1 MRVSSSCRRFHDSNA
16 DQFGLTSSMSATN
29 QEQHILEI
37 AKELFKQRGFANV
50 AVRDI
55 CKAADVTPPT
65 LYYYF
70 KNKEALFDAV
80 VRKSVGMTEFITM
93 LDDVCVKAEEP
104 KQQVEAFTRAYLT
117 SFPKDHLNVG
127 LYVRH
132 STEEL
137 DSIGRKTLAADLER
151 ILSILS
157 NIIQKGIA
165 NGEFRDTDPRMAAEC
180 LLGMMNRFVFQ
191 QIHFRRSYK
200 PTEAAS
206 YLSDFFLRAMTI
218 TLH

>member
-1 MRVSSSCRRFHDSNA
+1 VPSSQKLKLSHSHSLISELSFR
-16 DQFGLTSSMSATN
+16 MSAVS
-29 QEQHILEI
+29 QEQRILDV
-37 AKELFKQRGFANV
+37 AKELFTQRGFSNV

-80 VRKSVGMTEFITM
+80 VRKSVGMAEFISK
-93 LDDVCVKAEEP
+93 LAEECENAKEP
-104 KQQVEAFTRAYLT
+104 RLQVEAFTQSYLAN
-117 SFPKDHLNVG
+117 FPKDHLNVG

-137 DSIGRKTLAADLER
+137 DSIGRKTLAADLAR

-157 NIIQKGIA
+157 TVIQKGIMS
-165 NGEFRDTDPRMAAEC
+165 GDFRETDPRMAAEC

-191 QIHFRRSYK
+191 QIHFKRNYRPS
-200 PTEAAS
+200 EASS
-206 YLSDFFLRAMTI
+206 YLSEFFLRAMKKT
-218 TLH
+218 

>member
-1 MRVSSSCRRFHDSNA
+1 
-16 DQFGLTSSMSATN
+16 MSAAT
-29 QEQHILEI
+29 QEQRILEV
-37 AKELFKQRGFANV
+37 AKELFTQRGFSNV

-80 VRKSVGMTEFITM
+80 VRKSVSMKEFIAR
-93 LDDVCVKAEEP
+93 LSDACEKAKDP
-104 KQQVEAFTRAYLT
+104 KSQVQTFTRSYLAN
-117 SFPKDHLNVG
+117 FPKDHLNVG

-137 DSIGRKTLAADLER
+137 DSIGRKTLAGDLAR

-157 NIIQKGIA
+157 TIIQKGITSD
-165 NGEFRDTDPRMAAEC
+165 EFRETDPRMAAEC

-191 QIHFRRSYK
+191 QIHFGRNYRPS
-200 PTEAAS
+200 EAAS
-206 YLSDFFLRAMTI
+206 YLSDFFLRAMKT
-218 TLH
+218 T

>member
-1 MRVSSSCRRFHDSNA
+1 
-16 DQFGLTSSMSATN
+16 MSTVN
-29 QEQHILEI
+29 QEQRILEV
-37 AKELFKQRGFANV
+37 AKELFTQRGFSNV

-80 VRKSVGMTEFITM
+80 VRKSVSMTDFISRLT
-93 LDDVCVKAEEP
+93 VACEKAKEP
-104 KQQVEAFTRAYLT
+104 RSQVQAFTRSYLAN
-117 SFPKDHLNVG
+117 FPKDHLNVG

-137 DSIGRKTLAADLER
+137 DSIGRKTLAADLAR
-151 ILSILS
+151 ILSLLS
-157 NIIQKGIA
+157 AIIQKGITT
-165 NGEFRDTDPRMAAEC
+165 GEFRETDPKMAAEC

-191 QIHFRRSYK
+191 QIHFRRNYRPS
-200 PTEAAS
+200 EAAS
-206 YLSDFFLRAMTI
+206 YLSEFFLRAMKPP
-218 TLH
+218 

>member
-1 MRVSSSCRRFHDSNA
+1 
-16 DQFGLTSSMSATN
+16 MSATT
-29 QEQHILEI
+29 QEQRILEV
-37 AKELFKQRGFANV
+37 AKELFTQRGFANV

-55 CKAADVTPPT
+55 CRAADVTPPT

-80 VRKSVGMTEFITM
+80 VRKSVSMTAFISRLT
-93 LDDVCVKAEEP
+93 DACEKVKEA
-104 KQQVEAFTRAYLT
+104 KSQVQAFTHSYLAN
-117 SFPKDHLNVG
+117 FPKDHLNVG

-137 DSIGRKTLAADLER
+137 DSIGRKTLAADLAK
-151 ILSILS
+151 ILSILTA
-157 NIIQKGIA
+157 IIENGIST
-165 NGEFRDTDPRMAAEC
+165 GEFRDTDPRMAAEC

-191 QIHFRRSYK
+191 QIHFKRNYR

-206 YLSDFFLRAMTI
+206 YLSEFFLRAMKPT
-218 TLH
+218 

>member
-1 MRVSSSCRRFHDSNA
+1 
-16 DQFGLTSSMSATN
+16 MSVVN
-29 QEQHILEI
+29 QEQRILEV
-37 AKELFKQRGFANV
+37 AKELFTQRGFSNV

-55 CKAADVTPPT
+55 CRAADVTPPT

-80 VRKSVGMTEFITM
+80 VRKSVGMTEFISRLT
-93 LDDVCVKAEEP
+93 DACEKVKEP
-104 KQQVEAFTRAYLT
+104 RLQVQAFTSSYLAN
-117 SFPKDHLNVG
+117 FPKDHLNVG

-137 DSIGRKTLAADLER
+137 DSIGRKTLAADLAR
-151 ILSILS
+151 ILSLLS
-157 NIIQKGIA
+157 AIIQSGIRS
-165 NGEFRDTDPRMAAEC
+165 GEFRETDPKMAAEC

-191 QIHFRRSYK
+191 QIHFRRNYK

-206 YLSDFFLRAMTI
+206 YLSEFFLRAMKPT
-218 TLH
+218 

>member
-1 MRVSSSCRRFHDSNA
+1 MASS
-16 DQFGLTSSMSATN
+16 T
-29 QEQHILEI
+29 QEQRILTV
-37 AKELFKQRGFANV
+37 AKELFTRRGFSNV

-80 VRKSVGMTEFITM
+80 VRKSVGMAEFIGR
-93 LDDVCVKAEEP
+93 LNDACGNLSEPKSQVKA
-104 KQQVEAFTRAYLT
+104 FTSTYLAN
-117 SFPKDHLNVG
+117 FPKDHLNVG

-137 DSIGRKTLAADLER
+137 DTIGRKTLAADLAK
-151 ILSILS
+151 IQTLLSS
-157 NIIQKGIA
+157 IIRNGIRTRV
-165 NGEFRDTDPRMAAEC
+165 FRETDPGMAAEC

-200 PTEAAS
+200 PAEAAS
-206 YLSDFFLRAMTI
+206 YLSDFFLQAMKPT
-218 TLH
+218 

>member
-1 MRVSSSCRRFHDSNA
+1 
-16 DQFGLTSSMSATN
+16 MSAVN
-29 QEQHILEI
+29 QEQRILEV
-37 AKELFKQRGFANV
+37 AKELFTQRGFSNV

-80 VRKSVGMTEFITM
+80 VRKSVSMTEFISK
-93 LDDVCVKAEEP
+93 LADACEKATES
-104 KQQVEAFTRAYLT
+104 KSQVQAFTRSYLT
-117 SFPKDHLNVG
+117 NFPKDRLNVG

-137 DSIGRKTLAADLER
+137 DSIGRKTLAADLAK
-151 ILSILS
+151 ILSILTT
-157 NIIQKGIA
+157 IIQKGITS
-165 NGEFRDTDPRMAAEC
+165 GEFRETDPRMAAEC

-191 QIHFRRSYK
+191 QIHFGRNYK
-200 PTEAAS
+200 ASEAAS
-206 YLSDFFLRAMTI
+206 YLSGFFLRAMKT
-218 TLH
+218 T

>member
-1 MRVSSSCRRFHDSNA
+1 
-16 DQFGLTSSMSATN
+16 MSAVT
-29 QEQHILEI
+29 QEQRILNV
-37 AKELFKQRGFANV
+37 AKELFTQRGFSNV

-80 VRKSVGMTEFITM
+80 VRKSVSMKEFIAM
-93 LDDVCVKAEEP
+93 LSDACGKAKGP
-104 KQQVEAFTRAYLT
+104 KSQVQAFTNSYLT
-117 SFPKDHLNVG
+117 NFPKDHLNVG

-137 DSIGRKTLAADLER
+137 DSIGRKTLAADLSR
-151 ILSILS
+151 IQSILS
-157 NIIQKGIA
+157 TIIEKGIGA
-165 NGEFRDTDPRMAAEC
+165 GDFRKTEPGMAAQC

-206 YLSDFFLRAMTI
+206 YLSDFFLRAMKPT
-218 TLH
+218 

>member
-1 MRVSSSCRRFHDSNA
+1 MA
-16 DQFGLTSSMSATN
+16 DTT
-29 QEQHILEI
+29 QEQRILDV
-37 AKELFKQRGFANV
+37 AKELFTQRGFSNV

-80 VRKSVGMTEFITM
+80 VRKSVSMKEFIAR
-93 LDDVCVKAEEP
+93 LSDACEKAKDP
-104 KQQVEAFTRAYLT
+104 KSQVQAFTHSYLAN
-117 SFPKDHLNVG
+117 FPMDHLNVG

-137 DSIGRKTLAADLER
+137 DAIGRKTLAADLAR
-151 ILSILS
+151 ILAVLS
-157 NIIQKGIA
+157 AVIRKGIA
-165 NGEFRDTDPRMAAEC
+165 SGEFRETEPRMAAEC

-200 PTEAAS
+200 PAAAAS
-206 YLSDFFLRAMTI
+206 YLSDFFLRAMEPT
-218 TLH
+218 

>member
-1 MRVSSSCRRFHDSNA
+1 
-16 DQFGLTSSMSATN
+16 MSTPS
-29 QEQHILEI
+29 QEQRILDV
-37 AKELFKQRGFANV
+37 AKELFTQRGFSNV

-80 VRKSVGMTEFITM
+80 VRKSVGMTDFIAR
-93 LDDVCVKAEEP
+93 LARASEEAREP
-104 KQQVEAFTRAYLT
+104 SSQVEAFTRTYL
-117 SFPKDHLNVG
+117 SYFPKDHLNVG

-137 DSIGRKTLAADLER
+137 DSIGRKALASDLAK
-151 ILSILS
+151 ILSILTA
-157 NIIQKGIA
+157 IIQRGITA
-165 NGEFRDTDPRMAAEC
+165 GEFRKTDPRMAAEC

-191 QIHFRRSYK
+191 QIHFGRNYK
-200 PTEAAS
+200 PYEAAS
-206 YLSDFFLRAMTI
+206 YLSEFFLRAI
-218 TLH
+218 KPSWSGRSGQ